1 MIAAPLYD
9 DLEGIADG
17 GQAYWRT
24 ASDGLR
30 IRTAVWRSGG
40 DKTVLVLPGRTEFIE
55 KYGGVILQLLRR
67 NYSVAIIDW
76 RGQGLSERHATKR
89 DLGWVKDFS
98 EYQLD
103 VAELLATTKDTGL
116 PDLFAMIGHSMGGC
130 IGLRSLINGLPIKKV
145 IFSGPMWGIYVEPKM
160 RIPAAIIARI
170 GPGLGFGEKFVPSGS
185 EDYYVLTEPFE
196 SNVLTNDQD
205 QYEILKRQLQTHPDL
220 GLGGPSLQWFN
231 RALIETKKLVVEAP
245 AKQDCLCLLGTEE
258 AIVSVPAIK
267 NVMAKWPNGKLVE
280 VPNAH
285 HEVLMEG
292 RAQLELVWSEIDTHL
307 A

>member
-1 MIAAPLYD
+1 MNKILHSKILGEGKPLIILHGLFGMLD
-9 DLEGIADG
+9 NWQALAKEFACFFETHIVDLRNHG
-17 GQAYWRT
+17 
-24 ASDGLR
+24 
-30 IRTAVWRSGG
+30 RS
-40 DKTVLVLPGRTEFIE
+40 F
-55 KYGGVILQLLRR
+55 
-67 NYSVAIIDW
+67 
-76 RGQGLSERHATKR
+76 HATQHNYEVMTE
-89 DLGWVKDFS
+89 DLLS
-98 EYQLD
+98 YLNAYNLD
-103 VAELLATTKDTGL
+103 EVSL
-116 PDLFAMIGHSMGGC
+116 IGHSMGGC
-130 IGLRSLINGLPIKKV
+130 IGLRSLIDGLPIKKV

-160 RIPAAIIARI
+160 RIPATIIARI
-170 GPGLGFGEKFVPSGS
+170 GPFLGFGEKFVPSGS

-205 QYEILKRQLQTHPDL
+205 QYEILKHQLQTHPDL

-231 RALIETKKLVVEAP
+231 RALIETKKLVVDAP
-245 AKQDCLCLLGTEE
+245 AKQDCLCLIGTEE

-267 NVMAKWPNGKLVE
+267 EVMAKWPNGKLVE